1 MPRTE
6 IELTEDQIRRLDE
19 VAETS
24 GRSVADVIR
33 DSVELYLGQEGPID
47 RAPAKERARS
57 AIGKF
62 RSSVD
67 DLGVNHDRYLEED
80 FSD

>member
-47 RAPAKERARS
+47 RALAKERARS